1 MGVGNE
7 QLTPEAECVLREI
20 HDHCR
25 EPGIIDVTYWSK
37 VFQEKSGAYISRL
50 RKLLKELKDND
61 FLQIR
66 WAENMP
72 YTMDLTSKGLQYF
85 EIKNA
90 QSQENNKTKF
100 IDKPWKL
107 FISHADV
114 DKQYV
119 DALVD
124 LLNFLGFS
132 HEQIFC
138 SSRPGYDIP
147 VDTEDFFIY
156 LKDLFNGYRLH
167 VIILHSKGY
176 YNSPVCLNEMGA
188 AWVLDCKISS
198 LLVPGFD
205 FDNMRGV
212 VHNRGIATKLDHSN
226 REVRDKLNQLKDTL
240 VQEFGLGSKPI
251 VDWEDR
257 RNEFIEKVNSIVSV
271 DPSSLNGSENS
282 NDDIDTDDQGLLF
295 KKSERA
301 SGKNIVYCPTCYTD
315 TGKLYQI
322 LPGSMPRD
330 RFCTK
335 CKTRFK

>member
-1 MGVGNE
+1 MGVENE
-7 QLTPEAECVLREI
+7 QLTPEAERVLREI

-37 VFQEKSGAYISRL
+37 VFQEKSGAYVSRL

-66 WAENMP
+66 WAGNIP

-85 EIKNA
+85 EIKNV
-90 QSQENNKTKF
+90 QSHENNKTEFK
-100 IDKPWKL
+100 DKPWML

-124 LLNFLGFS
+124 LLSFLGFS
-132 HEQIFC
+132 QEQIFC

-147 VDTEDFFIY
+147 VDTEDFIIY
-156 LKDLFNGYRLH
+156 LKNIFNNYHLH

-176 YNSPVCLNEMGA
+176 YNSPICLNEMGA

-198 LLVPGFD
+198 LLVPGFEFRD
-205 FDNMRGV
+205 MKGV
-212 VHNRGIATKLDHSN
+212 IHNFVVATKLDRSN
-226 REVRDKLNQLKDTL
+226 REIRDKLNQMKDTL
-240 VQEFGLGSKPI
+240 IEEFNLSTRPI
-251 VDWEDR
+251 VDWEDK
-257 RNEFIEKVNSIVSV
+257 RNEFIEIVNSIVPANQNSQ
-271 DPSSLNGSENS
+271 NGSGNMD
-282 NDDIDTDDQGLLF
+282 DDIATDDHGLLY
-295 KKSERA
+295 KKTEKA
-301 SGKNIVYCPTCYTD
+301 NGKNIVYCPTCYTD

-322 LPGSMPRD
+322 RPGSMPRD

-335 CKTRFK
+335 CKTRF